1 MTAKKTKKPAEY
13 EPDLSNP
20 DEAFY
25 EGYCLAR
32 QQIADATAQWAAS
45 WGVVRS
51 MEATTV
57 ARVLSELAA
66 SIRYGV
72 SPECPGKTPVK
83 APPAKRKKAVRK

>member
-1 MTAKKTKKPAEY
+1 MTTKKTKKPVEY

-32 QQIADATAQWAAS
+32 HQIADAIDQ
-45 WGVVRS
+45 
-51 MEATTV
+51 
-57 ARVLSELAA
+57 LAD

-72 SPECPGKTPVK
+72 SPEGPGKTPVK
-83 APPAKRKKAVRK
+83 APSAKAKKKVSK